1 MIAPHPIVC
10 ETVDYPILPRS
21 YAGSELS
28 YTVTVPKILSTA
40 WESGDEQ
47 IQILVNYT
55 DSQADYTMDGTTE
68 SIMPFNAKMVR
79 L

>member
-1 MIAPHPIVC
+1 M
-10 ETVDYPILPRS
+10 
-21 YAGSELS
+21 
-28 YTVTVPKILSTA
+28 TVPKILSTA
-40 WESGDEQ
+40 WESGDERV
-47 IQILVNYT
+47 QILVNYT

>member
-40 WESGDEQ
+40 WESGDERV
-47 IQILVNYT
+47 QILVNYT
-55 DSQADYTMDGTTE
+55 DSQVDYTMDGTTE